1 MKSLSPGIVLL
12 ALLLASACSTREPT
26 APIPP
31 APRFTT
37 SQYIQ
42 DRQRVA
48 APFAHVVFCKDYA
61 AECAKASGPAA
72 VKLTASAM
80 EELQTVNGDVN
91 AQIVA
96 QDDTENDTWTL
107 FPRFGDCDDF
117 AVSKR
122 HELIARGWPAPA
134 LRLAIGVTP
143 ENEGHMVLV
152 ARTSRGD
159 LVLDNRDDRV
169 KPWQDADL
177 TWRSI
182 QSLDDPHVWHR
193 I

>member
-1 MKSLSPGIVLL
+1 M

-31 APRFTT
+31 TPRFTT
-37 SQYIQ
+37 TAYIQ
-42 DRQRVA
+42 DKQRTA
-48 APFAHVVFCKDYA
+48 APFAHVVFCQDYA
-61 AECAKASGPAA
+61 AECVKDGGPAA
-72 VKLTASAM
+72 VKVTAGAM
-80 EELQTVNGDVN
+80 EELETVNSDVN
-91 AQIVA
+91 AQITE
-96 QDDTENDTWTL
+96 QDDTKNDTWTL

-134 LRLAIGVTP
+134 LRLAIGLTP

-159 LVLDNRDDRV
+159 LVLDNRDDNV

-177 TWRSI
+177 RWTSI
-182 QSLDDPHVWHR
+182 QSPDDPQVWHR

>member
-1 MKSLSPGIVLL
+1 LDLL
-12 ALLLASACSTREPT
+12 VVSACSTR
-26 APIPP
+26 APIAPIQP

-37 SQYIQ
+37 SEYIQ
-42 DRQRVA
+42 EKQRVA

-61 AECAKASGPAA
+61 AECVKATSPPA
-72 VKLTASAM
+72 VNLTASAM

-91 AQIVA
+91 AQITERNDA
-96 QDDTENDTWTL
+96 ENDTWTL

-134 LRLAIGVTP
+134 LRLAIGVTA
-143 ENEGHMVLV
+143 ENQGHMVLV
-152 ARTSRGD
+152 ARTNRGD

-177 TWRSI
+177 AWTSI
-182 QSLDDPHVWHR
+182 QSLDDPQIWHR
-193 I
+193 ISARI